1 MNRMQKI
8 AVFNLVVLGTASL
21 LTATAMIILYCYFD
35 WRIASAGLGFMGI
48 MGVAG
53 LAPVLFKK
61 GTEKVT
67 CDERDILINRT
78 AALRGFVLAYIWFC
92 LAGTLFIFLF
102 KSEVLRKFGLPVL
115 ICGGGLIVGIVHS
128 IAILIQYG
136 KCNKGEKI

>member
-8 AVFNLVVLGTASL
+8 AVFNLVVLGGSSL
-21 LTATAMIILYCYFD
+21 LTIIAVITLYCFFD

-48 MGVAG
+48 MGFSG
-53 LAPVLFKK
+53 LSPFIFKK

-78 AALRGFVLAYIWFC
+78 AALGGFVSAYVWFC

-102 KSEVLRKFGLPVL
+102 KSEVLRKLGLPML

-128 IAILIQYG
+128 IVILVQYG
-136 KCNKGEKI
+136 RGGRNE